1 MTRENQ
7 SVKIKDVIPAFNG
20 FFAHII
26 SPIYGDEINPTVMD
40 IDFIA
45 KHGER
50 TISPL
55 VKQFMEDGK
64 ITDAKLAMLAN
75 YLHLKYKAA
84 WRRYGVIHA
93 AEYDPQITINMN
105 ENETT
110 SISGKT
116 LNKLLSSLSNEA
128 RTNGEATDKQL
139 FKKLGSI
146 VTSGSQTSGGSTTE
160 NGGGSI
166 THGEKVELKYDNVH
180 DEGLHKTK
188 FINRK
193 DCSEDNITKNG
204 EEIHYDEDSDH
215 MTSSDKRGLVTTTHV
230 NEVVT
235 NDPLSDEKTEYS
247 LMGSETTR
255 VFKGYGT
262 EHDAIKTD
270 TTESVTGYGS
280 NTELDLKKTTVDQYP
295 TLETTTVSY
304 GAELK
309 DGVYVPRV
317 TKYTTSGGKY
327 TNTSK
332 TVDAEGNWSSVID
345 NRKHVT
351 QFDKYSENH
360 KINTTKD
367 GIEEVATGNIRNGKE
382 NTTHSGI
389 DSTTS
394 NSSTT
399 ISGSLENTSTESY
412 NDYIESTEHTTISNS
427 STNGTQ
433 SKTDNGEESRDEK
446 IVRSKSME
454 GDMGVNATSDLL
466 RKEYDFWSSWNYI
479 DAILLDVA
487 NELGLQV
494 RRA

>member
-1 MTRENQ
+1 MIRENQ

-128 RTNGEATDKQL
+128 RTNGEVTDQQL
-139 FKKLGSI
+139 FKKFGSI

-166 THGEKVELKYDNVH
+166 THGEKVELEYKNVN
-180 DEGLHKTK
+180 DAGSNKTT
-188 FINRK
+188 FTNRK
-193 DCSEDNITKNG
+193 DKSEDNITKNG
-204 EEIHYDEDSDH
+204 AELHYDKDSPFI
-215 MTSSDKRGLVTTTHV
+215 TSRDRRGLVTTTHV

-235 NDPLSDEKTEYS
+235 NEPISSEKTEYS
-247 LMGSETTR
+247 LMGEETTR
-255 VFKGYGT
+255 VYRGYGT
-262 EHDAIKTD
+262 EHSAIKTD

-280 NTELDLKKTTVDQYP
+280 DTELELKKTSVDQYP

-304 GAELK
+304 GAEMK

-317 TKYTTSGGKY
+317 TKYSTSGGKY

-332 TVDAEGNWSSVID
+332 TADAEGNWSTVID
-345 NRKHVT
+345 NRAHVT
-351 QFDKYSENH
+351 QFDQYMEKHE
-360 KINTTKD
+360 IDTTKD
-367 GIEEVATGNIRNGKE
+367 GIEEVVIDNTRNGKE
-382 NTTHSGI
+382 ITTHSGT

-399 ISGSLENTSTESY
+399 TSGSLENTSTESY
-412 NDYIESTEHTTISNS
+412 NGYIENTEHTTTSNS
-427 STNGTQ
+427 STNGAQ

>member
-93 AEYDPQITINMN
+93 AEYDPQVTINMN

-128 RTNGEATDKQL
+128 RTNGEVTDKQL

-166 THGEKVELKYDNVH
+166 THGETVELEYNNVK
-180 DEGLHKTK
+180 DKGSNKTTFDK
-188 FINRK
+188 RK
-193 DCSEDNITKNG
+193 DGSTDTITKNG
-204 EEIHYDEDSDH
+204 EEIHYDKDSPFI
-215 MTSSDKRGLVTTTHV
+215 TSSDRRGLVTTTYV
-230 NEVVT
+230 NEESTVT
-235 NDPLSDEKTEYS
+235 PISDTTETEY
-247 LMGSETTR
+247 LMGAETTR
-255 VFKGYGT
+255 VFKGLGT
-262 EHDAIKTD
+262 KFDNLNTI
-270 TTESVTGYGS
+270 TTERATGYGS
-280 NTELDLKKTTVDQYP
+280 DGEFELKKTEVNESP
-295 TLETTTVSY
+295 TTETTTVDY
-304 GAELK
+304 GSTMK
-309 DGVYVPRV
+309 NGVYVPRMSKV
-317 TKYTTSGGKY
+317 TTEGGKY
-327 TNTSK
+327 RNETK
-332 TVDAEGNWSSVID
+332 TADADGNWSTVID
-345 NRKHVT
+345 SRAHVT
-351 QFDKYSENH
+351 TFNNYKENH
-360 KINTTKD
+360 TINTTKE
-367 GIEEVATGNIRNGKE
+367 GVENVEIENTRTGKE
-382 NTTHSGI
+382 KTTHSGA

-399 ISGSLENTSTESY
+399 TSSSLDNTSTESY
-412 NDYIESTEHTTISNS
+412 NGYIENTEHTTTSNS
-427 STNGTQ
+427 STNGAQ